1 MIDMR
6 REAMK
11 RSVAP
16 MVIVAMLVPALAFA
30 GPAEDKGL
38 EIAKEAD
45 RRDQGFGD
53 TTSKM
58 VMTLRNKRGQESKRE
73 LDIRSL
79 EVKGDGDKS
88 LTVFHTPRDVRG
100 TALLTFSHG
109 VDPDDQWLYLPALR
123 RVKRIASNNKSGPFM
138 GSEFAYEDLSS
149 QEVEKY
155 TYKYLK
161 DDKVGGV
168 DCFLVEQYPVS
179 KDSGYTRL
187 QAWLDKDEY
196 RVRKI
201 DFYDRK
207 GALLKTLTP
216 SEYNK
221 YLGKYWRAHK
231 MNMVNHQTGK
241 STDLVWSEFK
251 FKTGLKDDDFTR
263 TRLQQVL

>member
-1 MIDMR
+1 
-6 REAMK
+6 MK
-11 RSVAP
+11 RFVAP
-16 MVIVAMLVPALAFA
+16 FLIVMMLVPALAVA

-45 RRDQGFGD
+45 RRDEGFAD
-53 TTSKM
+53 TRSTM
-58 VMTLRNKRGQESKRE
+58 VMILRNKRGQESKRE
-73 LDIRSL
+73 LEIRTL

-109 VDPDDQWLYLPALR
+109 VDPDEQWLYLPALR

-161 DDKVGGV
+161 DEKIDGV

-187 QAWLDKDEY
+187 QAWIDKDEY
-196 RVRKI
+196 RMRKI

-216 SEYNK
+216 SDYK
-221 YLGKYWRAHK
+221 QFLGKHWRAQK

-241 STDLVWSEFK
+241 STDLIWSEWK
-251 FKTGLKDDDFTR
+251 FKTGLKDGDFTR

>member
-1 MIDMR
+1 
-6 REAMK
+6 MK

-16 MVIVAMLVPALAFA
+16 FVVLAMLVPTLAFA

-38 EIAKEAD
+38 EIANEAD
-45 RRDQGFGD
+45 RRDEGFGD
-53 TTSKM
+53 SRSNM
-58 VMTLRNKRGQESKRE
+58 VMILRNKRGQESKRE
-73 LDIRSL
+73 LEIRTL

-109 VDPDDQWLYLPALR
+109 VEPDEQWLYLPALR

-161 DDKVGGV
+161 DDKVDGV
-168 DCFLVEQYPVS
+168 DCFLIEQYPVS

-187 QAWLDKDEY
+187 QTWIDKDEY
-196 RVRKI
+196 RMRKI

-207 GALLKTLTP
+207 GARLKTLTP
-216 SEYNK
+216 GDYK
-221 YLGKYWRAHK
+221 QYLGKHWRALK
-231 MNMVNHQTGK
+231 MSMVNHQTGK
-241 STDLVWSEFK
+241 STELVWSEFK
-251 FKTGLKDDDFTR
+251 FKTGLKDGDFTR

>member
-1 MIDMR
+1 
-6 REAMK
+6 MK

-16 MVIVAMLVPALAFA
+16 LVIVAMLAPALALA

-45 RRDQGFGD
+45 RRDEGFGD
-53 TTSKM
+53 SRSNM
-58 VMTLRNKRGQESKRE
+58 VMVLRNKRGQESKRE
-73 LDIRSL
+73 LEIRML

-88 LTVFHTPRDVRG
+88 VTVFHTPRDVRG

-109 VDPDDQWLYLPALR
+109 VEPDDQWLYLPALR

-161 DDKVGGV
+161 DDKVDGV

-241 STDLVWSEFK
+241 STELSWSEFK

>member
-1 MIDMR
+1 
-6 REAMK
+6 MK

-138 GSEFAYEDLSS
+138 GSEFAYEDFSS

-155 TYKYLK
+155 KYKYIK
-161 DDKVGGV
+161 DDKVEGV
-168 DCFLVEQYPVS
+168 DCFLIERYPVD
-179 KDSGYTRL
+179 KDSGYTK
-187 QAWLDKDEY
+187 QQVWLDKDEY
-196 RVRKI
+196 RARKI
-201 DFYDRK
+201 DYYDRK
-207 GALLKTLTP
+207 GQLLKTFTP
-216 SEYNK
+216 SK
-221 YLGKYWRAHK
+221 YGKFLGKYWRAHK
-231 MNMVNHQTGK
+231 MKMVNHQNGK
-241 STDLVWSEFK
+241 STELVWSKFK
-251 FKTGLKDDDFTR
+251 FKTGLKDDDFSR
-263 TRLQQVL
+263 TRLTQVL

>member
-1 MIDMR
+1 
-6 REAMK
+6 MK

-16 MVIVAMLVPALAFA
+16 FVVLAMLVPAMAFA

-45 RRDQGFGD
+45 RRDEGFGD
-53 TTSKM
+53 SRSNM
-58 VMTLRNKRGQESKRE
+58 VMILRNKRGQESKRE
-73 LDIRSL
+73 LEIRTL

-109 VDPDDQWLYLPALR
+109 VESDEQWLYLPALR

-161 DDKVGGV
+161 DDKVDGV
-168 DCFLVEQYPVS
+168 DCFLIEQYPVS

-187 QAWLDKDEY
+187 QTLIDKDEY
-196 RVRKI
+196 RMRKI

-207 GALLKTLTP
+207 GARLKTLTP
-216 SEYNK
+216 GNYK
-221 YLGKYWRAHK
+221 QYLGKHWRALK
-231 MNMVNHQTGK
+231 MSMINHQTGK
-241 STDLVWSEFK
+241 STELVWSEFK
-251 FKTGLKDDDFTR
+251 FKTGLKDGDFTR

>member
-1 MIDMR
+1 MI
-6 REAMK
+6 
-11 RSVAP
+11 RSMTLLLLAL
-16 MVIVAMLVPALAFA
+16 IVPALALA

-45 RRDQGFGD
+45 RRDAGYGD
-53 TTSKM
+53 TTADM
-58 VMTLRNKRGQESKRE
+58 NMILRNKRGQESKRE
-73 LDIRSL
+73 LEIRTL

-88 LTVFHTPRDVRG
+88 LTVFHSPRDVRG

-109 VDPDDQWLYLPALR
+109 AQPDEQWLYLPALR

-155 TYKYLK
+155 TYKYIK
-161 DDKVGGV
+161 DEKLDGV
-168 DCFLVEQYPVS
+168 DCFLIERYPVD
-179 KDSGYTRL
+179 KDSGYTKQQL
-187 QAWLDKDEY
+187 WLDKDEY
-196 RVRKI
+196 RARKI
-201 DFYDRK
+201 DYYDRK
-207 GALLKTLTP
+207 GQLLKTFKA
-216 SEYNK
+216 SGYQK
-221 YLGKYWRAHK
+221 YLDKYWRADK

-241 STDLVWSEFK
+241 STELIWSNYK